1 MKKLSKEMLYIIL
14 ALLYTASVLMNMY
27 LYSTKY
33 SKLCQSYQEYLE
45 AEAQFL
51 EWVQEHTE
59 LKDNYSK

>member
-27 LYSTKY
+27 SHHISY
-33 SKLCQSYQEYLE
+33 SKLCESYQEHLE
-45 AEAQFL
+45 ADTQFL